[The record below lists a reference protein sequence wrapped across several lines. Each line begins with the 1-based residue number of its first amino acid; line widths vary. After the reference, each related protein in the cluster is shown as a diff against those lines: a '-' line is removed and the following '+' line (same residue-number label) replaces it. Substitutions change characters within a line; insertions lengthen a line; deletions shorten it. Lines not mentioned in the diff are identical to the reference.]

1 MEFSLGSNLA
11 DKKYNL
17 LSIFGIKFYL
27 LAVLLY
33 GVFLSSIL
41 LMLFVVQK
49 VTFVRVI
56 QKKIISLPIDVVF
69 SKDGSN

>member
-1 MEFSLGSNLA
+1 MGSNLA

-33 GVFLSSIL
+33 GVFLSLIL

>member
-1 MEFSLGSNLA
+1 MYVPNRTEWSSVLESNLA

-17 LSIFGIKFYL
+17 LSIFGIKFCL

-33 GVFLSSIL
+33 GVFLSLIL

-49 VTFVRVI
+49 VTFVRVL
-56 QKKIISLPIDVVF
+56 QKK
-69 SKDGSN
+69 